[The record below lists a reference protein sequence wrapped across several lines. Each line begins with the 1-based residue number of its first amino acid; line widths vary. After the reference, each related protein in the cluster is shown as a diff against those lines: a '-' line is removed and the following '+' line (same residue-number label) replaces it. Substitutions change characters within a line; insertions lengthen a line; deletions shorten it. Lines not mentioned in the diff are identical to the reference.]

1 MNKSFL
7 FRCLMA
13 AAVLAFAACTEKQ
26 SVTPEEDTPPTP
38 QHNSLY
44 QTTWAGTAQQTITLP
59 IIGNVPITIDDTLA
73 FHDDS
78 TATTTLHVLAS
89 SAILDVDRDTA
100 VACTYTW
107 ADPEGVLT
115 AVENPE
121 MNLAFKKVNA
131 TTINITVTKSDLT
144 AMWPIL
150 DVVSSYLP
158 ESFSIDLVKQ

>member
-1 MNKSFL
+1 MKKSFL

-26 SVTPEEDTPPTP
+26 TVNPEDDTPPTP

-44 QTTWAGTAQQTITLP
+44 QTTWAGTAQQTVTLP
-59 IIGNVPITIDDTLA
+59 LIGDVPITIDNTLV

-78 TATTTLHVLAS
+78 TATTKLHALAS
-89 SAILDVDRDTA
+89 SVILDVDRDTT

-107 ADPEGVLT
+107 ADPQGVLT
-115 AVENPE
+115 AVENPQ
-121 MNLAFKKVNA
+121 MNLAFRKVNSN
-131 TTINITVTKSDLT
+131 TINITVTKSDLT
-144 AMWPIL
+144 VMWPIL

>member
-89 SAILDVDRDTA
+89 SALLDVDRDTA

-115 AVENPE
+115 AVKNPE

>member
-115 AVENPE
+115 AVEDPQ

-150 DVVSSYLP
+150 DIVSSYLP